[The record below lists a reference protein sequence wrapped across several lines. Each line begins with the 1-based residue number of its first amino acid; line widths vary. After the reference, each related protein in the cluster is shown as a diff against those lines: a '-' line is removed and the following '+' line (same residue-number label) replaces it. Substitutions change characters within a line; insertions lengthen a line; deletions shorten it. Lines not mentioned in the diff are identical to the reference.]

1 MRRRGQRRFK
11 LRGSEVPQNT
21 IPYFLA
27 KVDLREFVD
36 LMNSPSTMQTILQKS
51 DSFPGRAARAWGA
64 HQILAAEL
72 AEATR
77 FLRSSGFCAELCSI
91 ANDLVAVATPRRD
104 QVRRFMRTVYE
115 SLALARADLEEDVI
129 RGLKTKLLCTKSN
142 DVKGDGP
149 AGGAAARV
157 GMGFD
162 PATATEPGTSV
173 AVAEA
178 RHEIR
183 CHESEHVQ
191 REGTLARPGTPD
203 LSRS

>member
-157 GMGFD
+157 GFD